1 MRLSRNEIE
10 AIRSCARRAFGS
22 DAVVRL
28 FGSRVHDDLRG
39 GDIDLH
45 VEVGPEG
52 RADLRAE
59 LEFLSRLK
67 GEIGEQ
73 RVDVVVRRRGATPSA
88 IDEIALQDGV
98 VL

>member
-1 MRLSRNEIE
+1 MRLSPSEVD
-10 AIRSCARRAFGS
+10 AIRSRARRAFGP

-28 FGSRVHDDLRG
+28 FGSRVRDDLRG

-45 VEVGPEG
+45 VDVGPEG

-59 LEFLSRLK
+59 IEFLVGLK
-67 GEIGEQ
+67 EEIGDQ
-73 RVDVVVRRRGATPSA
+73 RIDVVVRRRDAPPTA
-88 IDEIALQDGV
+88 IDEIAFDEGV

>member
-1 MRLSRNEIE
+1 MRLRQDEID
-10 AIRSCARRAFGS
+10 AIKACAERAFGP

-28 FGSRVHDDLRG
+28 FGSRVRDDLRG

-45 VEVGPEG
+45 VEVGPRG

-59 LEFLSRLK
+59 IEFLVQLK
-67 GEIGEQ
+67 GRIGEQ
-73 RVDVVVRRRGATPSA
+73 RIDVVVKRRQDAPTA
-88 IDEIALQDGV
+88 IDEIALHEGV